1 MMASRTRRSNGR
13 RLQGLAVKI
22 GFVLSILALWQ
33 FVTASN
39 LVSPLFLP
47 RPAEAFLTFL
57 RLITTGEA
65 FSDLSITLLELSL
78 AFPLAAVA
86 GTVIGYLVSTHA
98 YSVRAFEPVFAGLY
112 AIPVIIFY
120 PLNVL
125 FFGLGI
131 ESKVV
136 HGALFGFFPVV
147 LNTIQGFAR
156 VDPVLI
162 RLAHVLGA
170 SRRQMVIRILF
181 PAALPA
187 MLTGYRMGFILSFL
201 AIIGAETIASFA
213 GLGHRIVW
221 YAEALN
227 MPMMFGYILFVILVA
242 ALLNALVTY
251 AESRQM
257 VEGR

>member
-1 MMASRTRRSNGR
+1 MATPAHREKARK
-13 RLQGLAVKI
+13 LQGFAIKA
-22 GFVLSILALWQ
+22 GFILAILLAWHL
-33 FVTASN
+33 VTTEG

-47 RPAEAFLTFL
+47 QPGETF
-57 RLITTGEA
+57 RTFIDIIASGEA
-65 FSDLSITLLELSL
+65 FDDLSTTLFELSI
-78 AFPLAAVA
+78 AFPLAAML
-86 GTVIGYLVSTHA
+86 GTIIGYLVSTHV
-98 YSVRAFEPVFAGLY
+98 YSIRVFEPIFAGLY

-125 FFGLGI
+125 FFGLGV
-131 ESKVV
+131 ESKIV
-136 HGALFGFFPVV
+136 HGALFGFFPIV

-156 VDPVLI
+156 VDPVLVK
-162 RLAHVLGA
+162 LAHSLGA
-170 SRRQMVIRILF
+170 SRLQMVTRILF

-227 MPMMFGYILFVILVA
+227 MPMMFAYILFVVLVA
-242 ALLNALVTY
+242 ALMNMLVS
-251 AESRQM
+251 AVESWM
-257 VEGR
+257 PMEGK

>member
-1 MMASRTRRSNGR
+1 MASLTQRSNGR
-13 RLQGLAVKI
+13 KLQGAAVKL
-22 GFVLSILALWQ
+22 GFVLSILALWH
-33 FVTASN
+33 FVTTSSM
-39 LVSPLFLP
+39 VSPLFLP
-47 RPAEAFLTFL
+47 RPSETFNNFL
-57 RLITTGEA
+57 RLITSGEA

-98 YSVRAFEPVFAGLY
+98 YSIRVFEPVFAGLY

-131 ESKVV
+131 ESKIV

-162 RLAHVLGA
+162 RLAQALGA
-170 SRRQMVIRILF
+170 TRRQMVMRILF

-201 AIIGAETIASFA
+201 AIIGAETIASYA

-227 MPMMFGYILFVILVA
+227 MPVMFAYILFVILVA
-242 ALLNALVTY
+242 ALLNALVSF

>member
-1 MMASRTRRSNGR
+1 MAPVQRKNWNRY
-13 RLQGLAVKI
+13 QGAAIKT
-22 GFVLSILALWQ
+22 GFVLALLLLWHV
-33 FVTASN
+33 VTTAGM
-39 LVSPLFLP
+39 VSPFFLP
-47 RPAEAFLTFL
+47 EPSEAFSNFF
-57 RLITTGEA
+57 RLIGTGEA
-65 FSDLSITLLELSL
+65 LPDLSITLLELSL

-86 GTVIGYLVSTHA
+86 GTIVGYLVSTHF
-98 YSVRAFEPVFAGLY
+98 YSIRVFEPVFAGLY

-125 FFGLGI
+125 FFGLGV
-131 ESKVV
+131 ESKIV
-136 HGALFGFFPVV
+136 HGALFGFFPIV

-162 RLAHVLGA
+162 RLAHSLGA
-170 SRRQMVIRILF
+170 SRRQIVTRVLF

-227 MPMMFGYILFVILVA
+227 MPMMFAYILFVILVA
-242 ALLNALVTY
+242 ALMNALVSFVE
-251 AESRQM
+251 ARQT